1 MRKEYSQIATI
12 SKIYLSEMRKRFLLC
27 FAFFLI
33 IFFVSFIFSEKIFK
47 IFLDNFQLKNVQII
61 TTSPFQFFGLSINMA
76 LAIAIVLSFPIIVYN
91 IFSFLSPALTK
102 KEKKCIK
109 KIFFL
114 SIIFFVAGFL
124 FGVTVLEYVLI
135 ILAEYNTK
143 VGLVNMWDIRIFV
156 SQIFL
161 TAALMGIIFQFPIVI
176 SILIKKN
183 IISIK
188 ALKRKRKFIIVL
200 AFIIAALLPP
210 TDGLSL
216 IIMGSFLIL
225 IFELTL
231 FYNRKVISKKL

>member
-1 MRKEYSQIATI
+1 MRKEYSQILTL
-12 SKIYLSEMRKRFLLC
+12 SKAYLSEMRKRFLFCL
-27 FAFFLI
+27 AFFLI
-33 IFFVSFIFSEKIFK
+33 IFFISFIFSEKIFK

-76 LAIAIVLSFPIIVYN
+76 LAMAIVLSFPVVIYN
-91 IFSFLSPALTK
+91 LSSFLSPALTK
-102 KEKKCIK
+102 KERRNIK

-114 SIIFFVAGFL
+114 SLIFFIVGFL
-124 FGVTVLEYVLI
+124 FGFGVLDYVLI

-161 TAALMGIIFQFPIVI
+161 TAALMGIIFQFPIII

-183 IISIK
+183 IINVK
-188 ALKRKRKFIIVL
+188 ALKKKRKFIIVS

-216 IIMGSFLIL
+216 IIMGLFLIL

-231 FYNRKVISKKL
+231 FYNRKAISKNL